1 MRPTDY
7 ENRKQ
12 CIKDS
17 DIGKPNAGSDR
28 KSYRNIRVYTTEL
41 PSTRA
46 LKKNRFG
53 TPLNKD
59 IQQQLESS
67 WLHKEGTHTDVPQ
80 SWLGTMAKPVAL
92 YTTHQFLHTAKGSSQ
107 WKPKLS
113 LHLPESCRPLKRGG
127 KIFDLGGKELSE
139 DDRITAEREGGILH
153 VSDTTVEEAQEEAD
167 EELFL
172 ERCRTLDVGQL
183 SAKEWNIVSFEK
195 RIIDLGI
202 IGEGSGGSVT
212 RCILK
217 GGKTIFA
224 LKVWI
229 INCYLFYDNH
239 S

>member
-7 ENRKQ
+7 ENPKQ
-12 CIKDS
+12 CHIQIKDS
-17 DIGKPNAGSDR
+17 GIGKPSAGSDR

-53 TPLNKD
+53 TPLNKN
-59 IQQQLESS
+59 IQQQSESS
-67 WLHKEGTHTDVPQ
+67 WLHNERTHTDVPQ
-80 SWLGTMAKPVAL
+80 SWLGTMVKPVAL

-107 WKPKLS
+107 REPKLP
-113 LHLPESCRPLKRGG
+113 LRIPEPCHQLKRGG
-127 KIFDLGGKELSE
+127 KILDLDEKELSE
-139 DDRITAEREGGILH
+139 DDRITAEREGGNPR
-153 VSDTTVEEAQEEAD
+153 VSLEEAD
-167 EELFL
+167 EALSLDGF
-172 ERCRTLDVGQL
+172 RTLDVEQL
-183 SAKEWNIVSFEK
+183 SAKEWNIVGFEK
-195 RIIDLGI
+195 RIIELGI

-229 INCYLFYDNH
+229 TNCH
-239 S
+239 SVL